1 MLKSSGKRIK
11 DIEFNTQVKDIQ
23 VSYFDSMEE
32 PISSVNNLQHVEG
45 SQYFVVH
52 CSNVK

>member
-1 MLKSSGKRIK
+1 MYERSGKGLK
-11 DIEFNTQVKDIQ
+11 DIESYTQVKDIKI
-23 VSYFDSMEE
+23 SYFDSMEK
-32 PISSVNNLQHVEG
+32 PISSVNNLHHVEG

>member
-1 MLKSSGKRIK
+1 MTVQNLK
-11 DIEFNTQVKDIQ
+11 FFQLLLH
-23 VSYFDSMEE
+23 
-32 PISSVNNLQHVEG
+32 NLQHAEG